1 MRGCAGGYTQ
11 RVAGGSVA
19 LAGMVLVGVG
29 LWARNDVRRGLARER
44 IVMSLEAGAPETP
57 VRSASQ
63 VRALAEMIR
72 TITLSAADG
81 RTYAETDEFLAPD
94 GSTTSDRGEALV
106 DERTG
111 QPVRNPSYELWIS
124 STALQSAL
132 LQAYMGYRI
141 ADLTLGLGA
150 TFVAAGIGIAASR

>member
-1 MRGCAGGYTQ
+1 M
-11 RVAGGSVA
+11 A
-19 LAGMVLVGVG
+19 L
-29 LWARNDVRRGLARER
+29 EP
-44 IVMSLEAGAPETP
+44 GAPEAP

-72 TITLSAADG
+72 EITLSAADG
-81 RTYAETDEFLAPD
+81 RTYAETDEFLTPD

-111 QPVRNPSYELWIS
+111 GPVRNPSYELWIS